1 VTAIKSR
8 GERGRGFDGNAK
20 LPIQQVR
27 KAGKQN
33 GTHQR
38 RARVQTVKYTAVRRV
53 HLRVTESGA
62 GHRVMDS
69 ANSWVHISAKVA
81 AGVCARLVVSV
92 FQLRLQPAGTIRSC

>member
-1 VTAIKSR
+1 MTAIKSR

-33 GTHQR
+33 GTHQQ

-92 FQLRLQPAGTIRSC
+92 FQLRLQPAGTIRPC